1 MASAAALVVVLFSA
15 LVLLPISRISA
26 EAAAGTIGVNY
37 GRIADNLP
45 TPAKVVQLLKAQ
57 GITKAKIFD
66 TDSTV
71 LLAFSNSSI
80 SLTVAMPNELLP
92 AAAASKSYTDQWL
105 QSNILPY
112 YPATQIEAIAVGN
125 EVFTDPNNT
134 VNLVLAM
141 TNLHSSLQSHNLDGA
156 IKISS
161 PVALSALAM
170 SYPPSNASFQPALVS
185 SAIIPMLDFLR
196 QTSSYLMLNA
206 YPFFAYTGNS
216 DQIALSYALADP
228 TAPTVVDPASRL
240 RYTSLFD
247 AQYDAVLWAMS
258 NLGYHDIPIVVSE
271 TGWPTKGDQNEVGAG
286 GANAAAYNGNLARR
300 VLGGVGSPLRPNET
314 FNVYLFALFNED
326 LKPGP
331 TTERNYGLFYP
342 DEEKVYD
349 IPLTV
354 AEVGSAVSN
363 GSKVIVVAGAPEPA
377 VAPISELT
385 PKTAVAP
392 TLALT
397 PEPSVAPTSAFAPE
411 AVLTPTLVGQTW
423 CVANENVE
431 PERLQAALD
440 YACGPGGADCG
451 PIQKGYNCYDPNSLF
466 AHASYAFNSYYQLNA
481 RRAGTCYFGG
491 AAYVVT
497 QQPRFGTCEFPSGY

>member
-1 MASAAALVVVLFSA
+1 MASAAALVALLFSS
-15 LVLLPISRISA
+15 LVLLPISTIS
-26 EAAAGTIGVNY
+26 AGTIGVNY

-45 TPAKVVQLLKAQ
+45 TPAKVVQLLKVQ

-71 LLAFSNSSI
+71 LSAFSNSGI
-80 SLTVAMPNELLP
+80 SLTVAMPNELLA

-125 EVFTDPNNT
+125 EVFTDPNST
-134 VNLVLAM
+134 VNLVPAM

-161 PVALSALAM
+161 PVALSALAT

-206 YPFFAYTGNS
+206 YPFFAYTANS
-216 DQIALSYALADP
+216 DQIALSYALADS
-228 TAPTVVDPASRL
+228 TAPTVVDPTSGL
-240 RYTSLFD
+240 HYTSLFD

-258 NLGYHDIPIVVSE
+258 HLGYHDIPVVISE

-286 GANAAAYNGNLARR
+286 GPNAAAYNGNLARR

-331 TTERNYGLFYP
+331 TSERNYGLFYP

-354 AEVGSAVSN
+354 AGEGSAVSN
-363 GSKVIVVAGAPEPA
+363 GSKVIVVAGAPGPA
-377 VAPISELT
+377 VAPIS
-385 PKTAVAP
+385 
-392 TLALT
+392 ALT
-397 PEPSVAPTSAFAPE
+397 PEPAVAPTIALAPD
-411 AVLTPTLVGQTW
+411 AALTPTLVGQTW

-440 YACGPGGADCG
+440 YACGPGGAECG
-451 PIQKGYNCYDPNSLF
+451 PIQTGYNCYNPNSLV

-497 QQPRFGTCEFPSGY
+497 QQPRFGTCQFPTGY